1 MCGAVVVY
9 DCCVYAAEVAVLTG
23 DSLACCAVS
32 KLRWDSAYSPKCCG
46 VSVMLSDVVY
56 VSVSTM
62 CWLSMAVC
70 MMWRWRGW
78 RCGIGG

>member
-46 VSVMLSDVVY
+46 VSVIF
-56 VSVSTM
+56 
-62 CWLSMAVC
+62 VC
-70 MMWRWRGW
+70 LLL
-78 RCGIGG
+78 ILIDLLE

>member
-32 KLRWDSAYSPKCCG
+32 KLRWNSAYSPKCCG

-56 VSVSTM
+56 VSM
-62 CWLSMAVC
+62 CLLCAGCLWLYV
-70 MMWRWRGW
+70 
-78 RCGIGG
+78 